1 MAKGRPPSTRRA
13 RRASALLGP
22 PADRDLLLKLV
33 VEMNHIAQ
41 DVFLKLGVS
50 AEEQRVAAAR
60 ARKTRTRLRPSARLM
75 AAINGAG
82 DVLSTWRRDRRYLNT
97 DGSPRVLPIRGRGA
111 TLETLVRKCVPQMP
125 LDEVLAYI
133 CSHGEATLYKGDRV
147 ALLGSASVLTQRM
160 PEITLAWM
168 LTQFRHVA
176 DTALYNA
183 AIPAHKIK
191 GVGLFQRQVAG
202 WLSEKDFR
210 VYAKDVFP
218 QLQELCNQL
227 EAGLSLGRRAKP
239 RANRK
244 ECGVGLFV
252 YQDSGSIG

>member
-1 MAKGRPPSTRRA
+1 MAKGRPTSTRRP
-13 RRASALLGP
+13 RRASSLLGP
-22 PADRDLLLKLV
+22 PADRELLLRLV

-50 AEEQRVAAAR
+50 PEEQRVATLR
-60 ARKTRTRLRPSARLM
+60 ARKMKTRLRPSARLM
-75 AAINGAG
+75 AAIHGAG
-82 DVLSTWRRDRRYLNT
+82 DVLSTWRRDRRYLGS

-111 TLETLVRKCVPQMP
+111 TLETLVRKCVPQMT
-125 LDEVLAYI
+125 LEEVLTYI
-133 CSHGEATLYKGDRV
+133 CSHGEATLYKRDRV
-147 ALLGSASVLTQRM
+147 ALLGSAAVLTQRT

-176 DTALYNA
+176 DTTLRNA
-183 AIPAHKIK
+183 VIPAHQVK

-202 WLSEKDFR
+202 WLSEKNFR
-210 VYAKDVFP
+210 LYAKEVFP
-218 QLQELCNQL
+218 QLQELCAQL
-227 EAGLSLGRRAKP
+227 EAGLSIDRRAKP

-252 YQDSGSIG
+252 YQDSGNIG

>member
-1 MAKGRPPSTRRA
+1 MAKGIPTLKRRPRRT
-13 RRASALLGP
+13 SGVVGP
-22 PADRDLLLKLV
+22 PTDRELMLKLM
-33 VEMNHIAQ
+33 VEMNHIQQ
-41 DVFLKLGVS
+41 DVFLRLGAS
-50 AEEQRVAAAR
+50 PEDQRTAALR
-60 ARKTRTRLRPSARLM
+60 ARKTSTRLRPSARLM

-82 DVLSTWRRDRRYLNT
+82 DVLSTWRRDKCYRGS
-97 DGSPRVLPIRGRGA
+97 DGNPRVLPIRGKGA

-125 LDEVLAYI
+125 LEEVLTYI
-133 CSHGEATLYKGDRV
+133 CSHGDATLYKGDRV
-147 ALLGSASVLTQRM
+147 ALLGTAAILTRRT
-160 PEITLAWM
+160 PETTLAWL

-176 DTALYNA
+176 DTTLHNA
-183 AIPAHKIK
+183 AIPAHKVK

-210 VYAKDVFP
+210 LYAKEVFP
-218 QLQELCNQL
+218 QLQEMCAQL
-227 EAGLSLGRRAKP
+227 EAGLSLDRRAKP

>member
-1 MAKGRPPSTRRA
+1 
-13 RRASALLGP
+13 
-22 PADRDLLLKLV
+22 
-33 VEMNHIAQ
+33 
-41 DVFLKLGVS
+41 
-50 AEEQRVAAAR
+50 
-60 ARKTRTRLRPSARLM
+60 
-75 AAINGAG
+75 
-82 DVLSTWRRDRRYLNT
+82 
-97 DGSPRVLPIRGRGA
+97 
-111 TLETLVRKCVPQMP
+111 MP